1 MEKKIKTES
10 LVEATIRVSN
20 ADDTARKY
28 DISASVKVSNGRVA
42 SVTDGTVK
50 PAQTDAE
57 PYEQTATFNCWEGSR
72 MQFEFPQEMAGK
84 AGVMQAIE
92 DFIADCKASAETLV

>member
-20 ADDTARKY
+20 ADDADRKH
-28 DISASVKVSNGRVA
+28 DISASVKVSNGRAVSVA
-42 SVTDGTVK
+42 DGTVK
-50 PAQTDAE
+50 PVQTDAE
-57 PYEQTATFNCWEGSR
+57 PYEQTATFNYWEGNR
-72 MQFEFPQEMAGK
+72 MQFEFPQEMADK

-92 DFIADCKASAETLV
+92 DFIADCKASAKTLV